1 MRRNKVMAEAA
12 VDGAASGANS
22 ASNGAQQAAQTID
35 PAQFAELQ
43 SQLEKLQANNKSL
56 LQEKIDAKKAAEK
69 AAQDVARKNGD
80 VAALEESWKE
90 KLAAE
95 TKARDEKISEYE
107 RMTNR
112 LTIGAASARL
122 ASEIALEGSA
132 SVLEP
137 HIERRLTVEI
147 RDGMPII
154 RVLDKNMKPSAM
166 SLTDLRKEIEDTPAF
181 APLLLGSKASGSGQ
195 AGLKSDAGG
204 GVTLKRAAFDA
215 LSNTEK
221 SAFMQRVSKKEA
233 KLVD

>member
-1 MRRNKVMAEAA
+1 MQMRHVVMAEAA
-12 VDGAASGANS
+12 VDGAVSGA
-22 ASNGAQQAAQTID
+22 ATTPAAVVQGVD
-35 PAQFAELQ
+35 PAQLAELQ

-90 KLAAE
+90 KLVAE
-95 TKARDEKISEYE
+95 TKSRDEKIGEYE

-122 ASEIALEGSA
+122 SSEMALDGSA

-147 RDGMPII
+147 RDGMPIV
-154 RVLDKNMKPSAM
+154 RVLSKDGKPSAM
-166 SLTDLRKEIEDTPAF
+166 SLTDLRKEFEENPAF
-181 APLLLGSKASGSGQ
+181 APLLSGSKASGSGPI
-195 AGLKSDAGG
+195 GSKPDSGG
-204 GVTLKRAAFDA
+204 TANMKVAAFNL
-215 LSNTEK
+215 LSVTEK
-221 SAFMQRVSKKEA
+221 AAFMRKVHKREA